1 MYRMATRITKWQK
14 ATWSSVICLIVPV
27 LFFGLWI
34 QAFEAGKN
42 QTERVAIFI
51 DFFPAFLQSKSRIM
65 LFSLGFSFLSVLLS
79 VYGIWNSQKLGW
91 LTNLLI
97 LTLATS
103 LLALNIFT
111 LL

>member
-1 MYRMATRITKWQK
+1 MAARMTKWQK
-14 ATWSSVICLIVPV
+14 ATWSSVICLIIPV

-34 QAFEAGKN
+34 QAFKAGEN
-42 QTERVAIFI
+42 QTDRVAIFI
-51 DFFPAFLQSKSRIM
+51 EFFPAFLQSKSRIM
-65 LFSLGFSFLSVLLS
+65 LCSLGFSFLSVLLS

-97 LTLATS
+97 LTLGTA

>member
-1 MYRMATRITKWQK
+1 MANRITKWQK
-14 ATWSSVICLIVPV
+14 ATWSSVICLIIPI

-34 QAFEAGKN
+34 QAFKAGDN
-42 QTERVAIFI
+42 QTERVALFV
-51 DFFPAFLQSKSRIM
+51 DYFPAFLQSKSRIM
-65 LFSLGFSFLSVLLS
+65 LCSLGFSFLSVLLS
-79 VYGIWNSQKLGW
+79 VYSIWNSQKLGW

-97 LTLATS
+97 LTLATA